1 LRGGIETSVPRV
13 LLLTGTA
20 PGSQGIGGI
29 FLRDL
34 CLAYP
39 KENICCFSVIHK
51 NLYSTSRDLGWLPI
65 SYELRPR
72 LLGIQRFGNRFARLS
87 GFFLRQHAMS
97 GVLPVLAKRVAQFG
111 RQHGVEMVWA
121 VLNDPALFGVTR
133 RVVSML
139 EVRLATTIWDPP
151 ESLLVNLGADRRFHR
166 NAMHEFRKVLLMSE
180 RCGVASE
187 AMGEEY
193 RKRYGIEAVVLI
205 HGIHPNMKKPPAKE
219 LMNSKEFTIGFAG
232 SLYAFHEWQAL
243 ISALSKTSWQIEGR
257 DVIIRFLGAKAPP
270 GLHNGMP
277 IEYLGWRSVEET
289 IELMSKVDIAY
300 LPYWFD
306 ESHSLSV
313 RLCFPNK
320 LSTYLAAGRPVF
332 FHGPR
337 DSSPARFFSRFPV
350 GLCCHSL
357 EEGEIVKALRRFV
370 TDKEFYAL
378 AAQAGQVAFD
388 TEINLHVFRRQFA
401 SLIGIAEEQLF

>member
-1 LRGGIETSVPRV
+1 MVPRL

-20 PGSQGIGGI
+20 PGFQGVGGI
-29 FLRDL
+29 ILHDL

-39 KENICCFSVIHK
+39 RESICCFSVIHRAGR
-51 NLYSTSRDLGWLPI
+51 STSRDLDWLPM
-65 SYELRPR
+65 SYGLCPR
-72 LLGIQRFGNRFARLS
+72 QHGIRKFGTHFARLS
-87 GFFLRQHAMS
+87 GFFLRQYAIS
-97 GVLPVLAKRVAQFG
+97 VLSPALVKRIAEFS

-121 VLNDPALFGVTR
+121 VLNNPILFGVTR

-139 EVRLATTIWDPP
+139 NVRLVTTIWDPP
-151 ESLLVNLGADRRFHR
+151 EFLLMNLGADRRFHR
-166 NAMHEFRKVLLMSE
+166 IAMHEFRKVLLMSE

-193 RKRYGIEAVVLI
+193 RKRYGIEPVVLI
-205 HGIHPNMKKPPAKE
+205 HGIHPDMGKPPMEE
-219 LMNSKEFTIGFAG
+219 LINKKFTIGFAG
-232 SLYAFHEWQAL
+232 SLYAVREWQAL
-243 ISALSKTSWQIEGR
+243 ISALSKVDWQIEGR
-257 DVIIRFLGAKAPP
+257 EVSIRFLGHSAPP
-270 GLHNGMP
+270 GVHNRMP

-289 IELMSKVDIAY
+289 IELMSRVDIAY

-313 RLCFPNK
+313 RLCFPSK
-320 LSTYLAAGRPVF
+320 LPTYLASGRPVL

-337 DSSPARFFSRFPV
+337 DSSPARFFKRFPV

-357 EEGEIVKALRRFV
+357 EEEEIVKAIRRFI

-388 TEINLHVFRRQFA
+388 TEINLHVFRRRFA
-401 SLIGIAEEQLF
+401 SLIGITEEQLLLT

>member
-1 LRGGIETSVPRV
+1 MVVPRL

-20 PGSQGIGGI
+20 PGSQGAGGV

-34 CLAYP
+34 CLAYAR
-39 KENICCFSVIHK
+39 ENICCFSVIHE
-51 NLYSTSRDLGWLPI
+51 NLYSTSRDLDWLPI

-72 LLGIQRFGNRFARLS
+72 QLGIQGLGQHFARLS

-97 GVLPVLAKRVAQFG
+97 GVSPALAKRVAQFG

-133 RVVSML
+133 RVMSML
-139 EVRLATTIWDPP
+139 DVRLVTTIWDPP
-151 ESLLVNLGADRRFHR
+151 EFVLMNLEADRRSHR
-166 NAMHEFRKVLLMSE
+166 IAMHEFERVLLMSD

-187 AMGEEY
+187 WMGEEY
-193 RKRYGIEAVVLI
+193 RKRYGIEPVVLI
-205 HGIHPNMKKPPAKE
+205 HGIHPDMKKAPAEE
-219 LMNSKEFTIGFAG
+219 LVNNKQFTIGFAG
-232 SLYAFHEWQAL
+232 SLYAFYEWQAL
-243 ISALSKTSWQIEGR
+243 ISALSKTSWQIERR

-306 ESHSLSV
+306 KSHSLSV

-320 LSTYLAAGRPVF
+320 LSTYLAAGRPVL

-337 DSSPARFFSRFPV
+337 DSSPARFFRRFPV

-357 EEGEIVKALRRFV
+357 EEGEIVKAIRRFIA
-370 TDKEFYAL
+370 DREFYAL
-378 AAQAGQVAFD
+378 AAQACQVAFD
-388 TEINLHVFRRQFA
+388 TGINLRIFRRRFA
-401 SLIGIAEEQLF
+401 NLIGIAEEQLLPM